1 MAAGKAI
8 EEVTRRAIGPAG
20 SCQARRIGP
29 LIASSLFL
37 ACALGGASAQSPI
50 QLHDATSQTGVTFR
64 HTDGGSG
71 MRYIMEA
78 MSAGLATFDYDGDGL
93 IDLYF
98 LNGAPLKGT
107 KVDGPPPKNA
117 LYRNLGSFR
126 FEEVTDKAG
135 VGDTGHGLGVAVG
148 DYDNDGNPDLYV
160 NNFGP
165 NVLYH
170 NNGDGTFR
178 EVTRAAGVDHGN
190 KVGAGVCFLDVDG
203 DGDLDLY
210 VGNYVKFSYQTHV
223 LHWLKGQPVYPSPL
237 DHTPETGNLFRNNGD
252 GTFRDV
258 SRESG
263 IGLHAGTNMGVVC
276 ADYDNDGDTDIYVGN
291 DVMPNFLFQND
302 GRGHFEEVGVLSGVA
317 YDAMGSPQGSM
328 GTDFGDYDNDGW
340 LDLFVTA
347 YGNEMP
353 ALYHNL
359 GNGLFE
365 DVARETG
372 VGAPTFPH
380 VKWGHGW
387 VDFDNDGHRDLY
399 IACGDLDD
407 NVQLRKDTT
416 SYRLPNIL
424 LRNAGNGRFVDVSRQ
439 SGDGMAVRASSR
451 GVAFDDLDNDG
462 DVDVIVLNSRDKPT
476 ILRNMLYER
485 GGKNHWLHVR
495 LRGVKSNRD
504 GVGARVRL
512 VAGDLVQID
521 EVHSGRGFQSHWG
534 SRLYFGLG
542 SRDRI
547 DRVEVRWPGGGTDA
561 VEDVKVDRLLTITEG
576 HPPATPRP
584 SRADALVR

>member
-1 MAAGKAI
+1 MGNRVLALVLAAGLLA
-8 EEVTRRAIGPAG
+8 
-20 SCQARRIGP
+20 
-29 LIASSLFL
+29 ASPPGRLF
-37 ACALGGASAQSPI
+37 AQGPI
-50 QLHDATSQTGVTFR
+50 QLHDVTGQTGIGFV

-78 MSAGLATFDYDGDGL
+78 MSAGVATFDYDGDGL
-93 IDLYF
+93 IDVYF
-98 LNGAPLKGT
+98 VNGAPLKGT
-107 KVDGPPPKNA
+107 KVNGPPPRNA
-117 LYRNLGSFR
+117 LYRNLGGFR
-126 FEEVTDKAG
+126 FEDVTDKAG
-135 VGDTGHGLGVAVG
+135 VGDTGHGLGVAVA
-148 DYDNDGNPDLYV
+148 DYDNDGYPDIYV
-160 NNFGP
+160 SNFGP
-165 NVLYH
+165 NVLYRNH
-170 NNGDGTFR
+170 GDGTFR
-178 EVTRAAGVDHGN
+178 EVTRAAGVDRGN

-203 DGDLDLY
+203 DGNLDLY
-210 VGNYVKFSYQTHV
+210 VGNYVKFSYETHV

-237 DHTPETGNLFRNNGD
+237 DHTPDVGNLFRNHGD

-263 IGLHAGTNMGVVC
+263 IGLHAGTGMGVVA

-302 GRGHFEEVGVLSGVA
+302 GSGRFEEVGVLSGVA
-317 YDAMGSPQGSM
+317 YDVMGSPQGSM

-340 LDLFVTA
+340 LDLVVMA

-380 VKWGHGW
+380 VKWGVGW
-387 VDFDNDGHRDLY
+387 VDFDNDGLRDLY
-399 IACGDLDD
+399 IACGDLDE
-407 NVQLRKDTT
+407 NVHLRKDTT

-424 LRNAGNGRFVDVSRQ
+424 LRNMGSGRFVDVSRQ

-462 DVDVIVLNSRDKPT
+462 DVDVVVLNSREKPT
-476 ILRNMLYER
+476 ILRNMLYE
-485 GGKNHWLHVR
+485 GGSKNHWLQVR
-495 LRGVKSNRD
+495 LCGVKGNRD
-504 GVGARVRL
+504 GVGARVRV

-521 EVHSGRGFQSHWG
+521 EVHSGRGYQSHWG
-534 SRLYFGLG
+534 SRLHFGLG

-547 DRVEVRWPGGGTDA
+547 DRVEVRWIGGGTD
-561 VEDVKVDRLLTITEG
+561 VIHDVKADQLLTITEG
-576 HPPATPRP
+576 RPLATPR
-584 SRADALVR
+584 R